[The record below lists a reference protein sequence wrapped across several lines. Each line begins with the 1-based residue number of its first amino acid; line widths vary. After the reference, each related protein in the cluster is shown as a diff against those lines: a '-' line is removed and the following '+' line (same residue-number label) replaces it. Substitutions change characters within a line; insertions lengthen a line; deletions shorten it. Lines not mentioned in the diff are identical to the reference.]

1 MNKMRTR
8 FASLLVKVG
17 KAFYKAYVILFYYEV
32 LKQYGISHKGF
43 YGIPSP
49 QVILI
54 LVSKYLG
61 G

>member
-1 MNKMRTR
+1 MRTR

-17 KAFYKAYVILFYYEV
+17 KAFYKTYVISFYYEV
-32 LKQYGISHKGF
+32 LKQYGISQKG
-43 YGIPSP
+43 SRESLAHE
-49 QVILI
+49 VILM